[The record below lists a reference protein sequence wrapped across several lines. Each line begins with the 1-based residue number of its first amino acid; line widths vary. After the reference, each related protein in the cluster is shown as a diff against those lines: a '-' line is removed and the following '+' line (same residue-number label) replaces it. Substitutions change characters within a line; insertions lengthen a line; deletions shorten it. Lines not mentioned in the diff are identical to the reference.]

1 MNNDKKLFT
10 ARASERAA
18 LMLKSNPKMLRS
30 QALRMAAQELTH
42 YLVASLEGRSGVYRA
57 TLAEAEAAAATLRS
71 AGCTDVTVTPP
82 EFAASVLEETT

>member
-10 ARASERAA
+10 ERATERAA

-42 YLVASLEGRSGVYRA
+42 YLVSSLEARSGVYRV
-57 TLAEAEAAAATLRS
+57 TLGEAEATAATLRS
-71 AGCTDVTVTPP
+71 AGFNDVTITPP
-82 EFAASVLEETT
+82 EFAASVLEKTP